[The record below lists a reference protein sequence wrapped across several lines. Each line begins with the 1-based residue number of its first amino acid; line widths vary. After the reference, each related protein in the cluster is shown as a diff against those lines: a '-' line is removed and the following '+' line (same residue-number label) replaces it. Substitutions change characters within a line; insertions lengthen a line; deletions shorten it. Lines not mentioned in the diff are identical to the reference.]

1 MVVYVGHRREKADMV
16 FALHL
21 WRSLFGS
28 EQPEISSEL
37 QRQFLQWPWFKGQ
50 LLAEELLR
58 LGPQPGDLAWCIFH
72 FYKMLYKLNSHFW
85 ISDLSPRR
93 LLPSWDYL
101 VLKLQLFI
109 LLRGRHGVAVW
120 EQLPGNQ
127 FSPETELGH
136 QGCWQV
142 LQSHLG
148 VLPGA
153 AFQTVPFQGCCLV
166 LEGDHS

>member
-58 LGPQPGDLAWCIFH
+58 LGPQPGVLA
-72 FYKMLYKLNSHFW
+72 
-85 ISDLSPRR
+85 
-93 LLPSWDYL
+93 
-101 VLKLQLFI
+101 
-109 LLRGRHGVAVW
+109 
-120 EQLPGNQ
+120 
-127 FSPETELGH
+127 
-136 QGCWQV
+136 
-142 LQSHLG
+142 
-148 VLPGA
+148 
-153 AFQTVPFQGCCLV
+153 
-166 LEGDHS
+166 